1 MKILSDEDI
10 DSLKLDYEWNGI
22 SVEDLVSK
30 YGVSR
35 STVYRYLNE
44 PPIGTHGKLLTP
56 REIEK
61 MLVSKNCNIRDLE
74 RFYRSDRNGVHRLIE
89 KHGIDVINKY
99 LKNKKLIEER

>member
-10 DSLKLDYEWNGI
+10 DSLKQDHEWNDM

-44 PPIGTHGKLLTP
+44 PPISTHGKLLTP
-56 REIEK
+56 REIDE
-61 MLVSKNCNIRDLE
+61 MLVSKDCNIRDLE
-74 RFYRSDRNGVHRLIE
+74 IYYRIDRNRVYRLIE
-89 KHGIDVINKY
+89 KHGIDVIEKY